1 MGMLLYTYIQLL
13 AFHSFIQSFVRSVSV
28 LSMPM
33 RAMLVC
39 AWRTSTSFI
48 IHTHTLTPVLFNIS
62 RAYRQSCKTFFIQ
75 FYSVYVVLL
84 FDAQYISMS
93 RCFYT
98 FVKLAKGTVYFIFLA
113 QSSTLIF
120 ASITNW
126 KQHSN
131 FNNLFC
137 SNNLSFFMNKIFH
150 IYFFNWRP
158 MRACVCVCTILLS
171 PIK

>member
-13 AFHSFIQSFVRSVSV
+13 AFHLFIQSFVRSVSV

-75 FYSVYVVLL
+75 FFSCTWCFYSMHN
-84 FDAQYISMS
+84 ISMS

-98 FVKLAKGTVYFIFLA
+98 FVELANGKVYFVFLA
-113 QSSTLIF
+113 QFSIVIS

-150 IYFFNWRP
+150 IYFFNSRP
-158 MRACVCVCTILLS
+158 MRACVCMYKFTL
-171 PIK
+171 PN